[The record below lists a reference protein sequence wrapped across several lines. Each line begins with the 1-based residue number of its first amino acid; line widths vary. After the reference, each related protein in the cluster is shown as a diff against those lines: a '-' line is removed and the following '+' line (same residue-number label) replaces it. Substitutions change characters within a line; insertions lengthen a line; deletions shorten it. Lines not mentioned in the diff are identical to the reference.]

1 MRDYVIIN
9 GVNSNTITGLA
20 ISKLP
25 PITKPMIRTNIE
37 EIDGRDGDL
46 ITELGYSAYDKELEI
61 GLYHDFDINAI
72 IKYFTG
78 EGTIIF
84 SNEPDKF
91 YNFKIVNQIDYEKLL
106 KFKTAVVTIHCQPF
120 KYSVTETPIELTPT
134 TKTGSG
140 TEITI
145 NDTREAPLDITLK
158 GNTYQETTTGKQ
170 LFNTKLLTNQTI
182 GTLNITVDEKGIWT
196 FNGTSSSSVQIKL
209 AMTNEESQ
217 KFANKTIY
225 FNIGDTVPI
234 GNFFQLVVRNSDGT
248 TKTYQGI
255 NTTTVSGSWDLTNE
269 SFSNGEYFEFFIYK
283 GSTSLAFNNK
293 KYSIMISDT
302 QNTPYEP
309 YTGGIPAPNPS
320 YPMTVQTV
328 TGDNTVEVVGEN
340 ILNIDDSNL
349 VYSNSGGSYI
359 KKVGDDVSITLA
371 SNNYNFG
378 VYLLG
383 KIKKFVG
390 KTITFSIDENPTN
403 KFNSCRFINCDSNG
417 TNRTNLGEEMGSGNN
432 SLTFTIPNQTY
443 AQEYLAIRIYLG
455 NGTPGETYLAKK
467 PRVVYGDTPKS
478 YESYTSQSYPINLGV
493 ENLFNGNN
501 VITTHTGNWGITFE
515 NDILS
520 IQHKTE
526 YSTGAPNCDLGT
538 LPSGTYVISME
549 GTYIP
554 VGLYRNNVYSNM
566 LNTNGTTFNCD
577 GTENIKIY
585 FSNNEVTTRTYT
597 KLQIE
602 KGSKVNSYTPY
613 GTTPIEMCDIPNT
626 DYEDSFIKNSGKN
639 LANISIIGQVPSI
652 STGELVSSASGGTTD
667 YTQTDKTK
675 NYVLTFTFSTTN
687 QAYVFYYDENNTF
700 LGYAGANVGATTGY
714 QLNSFSNWNNTKYVR
729 VRIDNLSN
737 ASQIMLNEGSTA
749 LPYEPYGIGEWYK
762 KAEIGKLELGN
773 LTYTLDTSSATLGA
787 YFRTNVTDIL
797 RQGGYYDTAYSSY
810 CTDYR
815 VVRRTG
821 THFIDLTYCFD
832 GTASLV
838 TQLQIK
844 NSNYNDA
851 TQFKNSLENALLYIP
866 IATPTYTKITGSL
879 ASQLDD
885 LLEANGYDGQTNIV
899 QINDILPFEM
909 DVSTTFLYPM
919 EINNIGNI
927 YAKPIL
933 TIEGTGNIDVIL
945 NGITILQIA
954 LGDTGEIAI
963 DVPNLEAFKPSDNS
977 LLNRLV
983 TGDYMKLLIQEG
995 DNTLDFSGNVT
1006 KATLTN
1012 YTRWI

>member
-61 GLYHDFDINAI
+61 GLYHDFNINEI

-120 KYSVTETPIELTPT
+120 KYPVTETPIELTPT
-134 TKTGSG
+134 TKTGTG

-158 GNTYQETTTGKQ
+158 GNTYQDSTTGKS
-170 LFNTKLLTNQTI
+170 LTYIEDRAVITSQTTLQTI
-182 GTLNITVDEKGIWT
+182 TLQAGTYTYQATLKNNANIST
-196 FNGTSSSSVQIKL
+196 FAVATSSGVVLKKGNVISGNSTGISSCTFTLTEQKSVLL
-209 AMTNEESQ
+209 AVGGSASGYNVDASKCMLE
-217 KFANKTIY
+217 
-225 FNIGDTVPI
+225 I
-234 GNFFQLVVRNSDGT
+234 GNEAT
-248 TKTYQGI
+248 T
-255 NTTTVSGSWDLTNE
+255 
-269 SFSNGEYFEFFIYK
+269 
-283 GSTSLAFNNK
+283 
-293 KYSIMISDT
+293 
-302 QNTPYEP
+302 YEP

-349 VYSNSGGSYI
+349 KYINSGGSYV
-359 KKVGDDVSITLA
+359 KKVGDDVSIT
-371 SNNYNFG
+371 STPTNYNFG
-378 VYLLG
+378 IYLLG
-383 KIKKFVG
+383 KIKNFVG
-390 KTITFSIDENPTN
+390 KTITFSLDENPNN

-417 TNRTNLGEEMGSGNN
+417 TNRVNLGEEMGSGNT

-478 YESYTSQSYPINLGV
+478 YEPYTGQSYPVNLGV
-493 ENLFNGNN
+493 ENLFNINGTKTYNACS
-501 VITTHTGNWGITFE
+501 V
-515 NDILS
+515 S
-520 IQHKTE
+520 ISDGELTQT
-526 YSTGAPNCDLGT
+526 N
-538 LPSGTYVISME
+538 SGTYSRTNWTIDNLVIGQNYTLSFSYTNESGSSIEAM
-549 GTYIP
+549 I
-554 VGLYRNNVYSNM
+554 RNSADDTPIANTTATTNTSGKDSLTFTATETTQKIRLYSNVS
-566 LNTNGTTFNCD
+566 NTSNTSVVIFY
-577 GTENIKIY
+577 NIQ
-585 FSNNEVTTRTYT
+585 
-597 KLQIE
+597 LE
-602 KGSKVNSYTPY
+602 KGSKENSYTPY
-613 GTTPIEMCDIPNT
+613 GTTPIEMCYIPNT
-626 DYEDSFIKNSGKN
+626 DYEDSFIRNSGKN
-639 LANISIIGQVPSI
+639 LANISITGQVPSI

-667 YTQTDKTK
+667 YTQIDKTK

-700 LGYAGANVGATTGY
+700 LGYEGANIGATTGY
-714 QLNSFSNWNNTKYVR
+714 QLNSFSNWNNTKYIR

-737 ASQIMLNEGSTA
+737 ASQIMLNEGNQT
-749 LPYEPYGIGEWYK
+749 LPYEPYGSGEWYLK
-762 KAEIGKLELGN
+762 KEIGKI
-773 LTYTLDTSSATLGA
+773 TY
-787 YFRTNVTDIL
+787 
-797 RQGGYYDTAYSSY
+797 
-810 CTDYR
+810 
-815 VVRRTG
+815 
-821 THFIDLTYCFD
+821 D
-832 GTASLV
+832 GTENWVASG
-838 TQLQIK
+838 TQITGSLKVYNQVSLPYNTEQYVSYALSNLFLQI
-844 NSNYNDA
+844 SYQEYYNASKTGIAPQRGGLNVCIKD
-851 TQFKNSLENALLYIP
+851 TTMTKEQFTTFLGTNNLIMYYNQT
-866 IATPTYTKITGSL
+866 TPSFTHITGSL
-879 ASQLDD
+879 ATQLDD

-933 TIEGTGNIDVIL
+933 TIEGTGNIGVIL

-954 LGDTGEIAI
+954 LGDTGEISI

-1012 YTRWI
+1012 YTRYI